1 MPVMKPALFVF
12 SLLALSLPS
21 TAGELPQLTVQPWI
35 GKYAGYERRSFQ
47 FSVGANGEGVLL
59 MNNDKGKPMG
69 TSTAIRFQPLVEETL
84 PDGRSFSKSPSKG
97 GWEAV
102 TPANAKAEIITYRGT
117 VGGGARFEV
126 NFELD
131 GDEIIGGG
139 RIIDKA
145 GVTNPLA
152 FKLRIHMPDIYY
164 FEKST
169 AKRANLAK
177 KDRVDLL
184 RADGKKLKLD
194 LLTPLDAESQK
205 INGTGMT
212 KARVDLA
219 GYKGGRFD
227 FESGENA
234 TFEFW
239 NKAEEPLI
247 EGFALGWRPDPAKD
261 RDGKARFTLKVR

>member
-1 MPVMKPALFVF
+1 MSTPGGNGAGVVAIAMRKPASSTRSLSDLLCCFPDLKVPELRYDQLFRVLIVQF
-12 SLLALSLPS
+12 MDARSLDIRALKKSCIHLA
-21 TAGELPQLTVQPWI
+21 
-35 GKYAGYERRSFQ
+35 
-47 FSVGANGEGVLL
+47 
-59 MNNDKGKPMG
+59 
-69 TSTAIRFQPLVEETL
+69 L

-102 TPANAKAEIITYRGT
+102 TPANAEAEIITYRGT